1 MKQKVIT
8 KVLNVSEKTKNMMIE
23 YFNDYKREKTPPYA
37 IFQADDGGTV
47 VTLYNSGKCVFQGF
61 DADLSSLFWIETEKI
76 NSGSAQ
82 VTSSSD
88 KKNEEKKERRLP
100 LRISSIGSDEVGT
113 GDYFGP
119 MVVTASYVSKDD
131 IDFLLELKVKD
142 SKKLTDN
149 DILKIVPKIIER
161 IKYNTIVVHNNEYN
175 DYYKKNI
182 NMNQMKAILHNKALL
197 YFTDNNYQYDKI
209 VIDQFEPPKS
219 FYNHIK
225 DAPKKISN
233 VTFLTK
239 AEDECLSVAVSSMIS
254 RYAFL
259 KEMNKLEQEYGVTFP
274 KGAGDIVDKTGKE
287 LVAKYGKDILYKV
300 SKLNFKNTT
309 KILQ

>member
-1 MKQKVIT
+1 MKNKV
-8 KVLNVSEKTKNMMIE
+8 
-23 YFNDYKREKTPPYA
+23 FFA
-37 IFQADDGGTV
+37 IAFIASIVTGV
-47 VTLYNSGKCVFQGF
+47 VIC
-61 DADLSSLFWIETEKI
+61 
-76 NSGSAQ
+76 
-82 VTSSSD
+82 
-88 KKNEEKKERRLP
+88 KKK
-100 LRISSIGSDEVGT
+100 G
-113 GDYFGP
+113 
-119 MVVTASYVSKDD
+119 
-131 IDFLLELKVKD
+131 
-142 SKKLTDN
+142 
-149 DILKIVPKIIER
+149 KIVFGENSKQSQ
-161 IKYNTIVVHNNEYN
+161 KKDATVDTMGKSIVLYT
-175 DYYKKNI
+175 

-254 RYAFL
+254 RYVFL

-287 LVAKYGKDILYKV
+287 LVAKYGKDVLYKV

>member
-1 MKQKVIT
+1 
-8 KVLNVSEKTKNMMIE
+8 
-23 YFNDYKREKTPPYA
+23 
-37 IFQADDGGTV
+37 
-47 VTLYNSGKCVFQGF
+47 
-61 DADLSSLFWIETEKI
+61 
-76 NSGSAQ
+76 
-82 VTSSSD
+82 
-88 KKNEEKKERRLP
+88 
-100 LRISSIGSDEVGT
+100 
-113 GDYFGP
+113 
-119 MVVTASYVSKDD
+119 MVVTATYVSKDD

-254 RYAFL
+254 RYVFL
-259 KEMNKLEQEYGVTFP
+259 KEMNKLEQEYGITFP

-287 LVAKYGKDILYKV
+287 LVAKYGKDVLYKV